1 MVIIKLD
8 FEKAFDKVEHNAIV
22 QIMEALGFGENW
34 VRWVKDLFT
43 SATSQ
48 SCSMGCQAKQYIAK
62 GE

>member
-43 SATSQ
+43 SATS
-48 SCSMGCQAKQYIAK
+48 
-62 GE
+62 